1 MSNFVIGWVD
11 AYDGNYP
18 IATFSSERKKALVEK
33 IRQRKYNFNFTDSQF
48 LPNCT
53 PYYDDG
59 KICILTKKEFDE
71 TIREAYK
78 DRPIGARLLPADVI
92 HLPVTNGILFE
103 KEKYLDN
110 FKEGNSNV

>member
-1 MSNFVIGWVD
+1 MSHFIVGWVG

-18 IATFSSERKKALVEK
+18 IAVFSSERKKALIEK
-33 IRQRKYNFNFTDSQF
+33 IQQRKYNFNFNDSQY

-71 TIREAYK
+71 TMQEAWR
-78 DRPIGARLLPADVI
+78 DRPRGGRLLPMDVI
-92 HLPVTNGILFE
+92 HLPEKNGILFE
-103 KEKYLDN
+103 KEKYMPKEDN
-110 FKEGNSNV
+110 HNV

>member
-1 MSNFVIGWVD
+1 MSNFIVGWVG

-53 PYYDDG
+53 PYYNDG

-71 TIREAYK
+71 TMQEAWK
-78 DRPIGARLLPADVI
+78 DRLGGARLLPMDVI
-92 HLPVTNGILFE
+92 NLPIKRGVLYE
-103 KEKYLDN
+103 KEKYMKEDN
-110 FKEGNSNV
+110 